1 MNGDKIDNLI
11 YSIGQSLRSEEGT
24 LAPSAGQKLY
34 VTTSR
39 GWRDRDSWLTKLY
52 GLDAFE
58 DKSWAMY
65 NLEPLEKRFITI
77 ANEAE
82 RDRMRKIRSM
92 CSGNLYEFMNGHYL
106 RVRDSESEVVKI
118 EFSLSDLVG
127 EE

>member
-11 YSIGQSLRSEEGT
+11 YSIGQSLSSEEGA
-24 LAPSAGQKLY
+24 LATSAGQELY

-58 DKSWAMY
+58 DKPWAMY
-65 NLEPLEKRFITI
+65 NPEPLEKRFITI
-77 ANEAE
+77 ADEAE

-92 CSGNLYEFMNGHYL
+92 CSGNFYEFMNGHYL

-118 EFSLSDLVG
+118 EFPLSDLVG